1 MQYKLQK
8 GVVQM
13 YSKTIEILEK
23 AKKED
28 KGITIVLTSKVERNY
43 FPIYLTFKDSSNY
56 PFIKNTTHHM
66 NFNEIGL
73 EVDLQNNPP
82 IVKTTSYPFFSVKI
96 KSFCTSLYFE
106 EGLRKQPIYA
116 YMLLG
121 ILYCE
126 EGIPVLQESLQ
137 WRNSISARNRV

>member
-1 MQYKLQK
+1 
-8 GVVQM
+8 M
-13 YSKTIEILEK
+13 YSKTIEILEE
-23 AKKED
+23 AKRED
-28 KGITIVLTSKVERNY
+28 KGVTIMLTGEINRKY
-43 FPIYLTFKDSSNY
+43 FPVYLTFKDSSNY
-56 PFIKNTTHHM
+56 PFIKNTTHHVIYGET
-66 NFNEIGL
+66 NL

-82 IVKTTSYPFFSVKI
+82 VVKMTSYPFFSVKI

-116 YMLLG
+116 YMLPG

-137 WRNSISARNRV
+137 WRNSISARSRV

>member
-13 YSKTIEILEK
+13 YSKTIEILEE
-23 AKKED
+23 AKRED

-56 PFIKNTTHHM
+56 PFIKNTTHHVIFDET
-66 NFNEIGL
+66 NLQI
-73 EVDLQNNPP
+73 DLQNDPP
-82 IVKTTSYPFFSVKI
+82 VVKMTSYPFISVKI
-96 KSFCTSLYFE
+96 RSFCTDSYFE
-106 EGLRKQPIYA
+106 QGSRKQPIYA
-116 YMLLG
+116 YMLPG

-137 WRNSISARNRV
+137 WRNSISARSRV

>member
-1 MQYKLQK
+1 
-8 GVVQM
+8 M

-82 IVKTTSYPFFSVKI
+82 IVKTTSYPFFFCKNKEFLY
-96 KSFCTSLYFE
+96 KSLF
-106 EGLRKQPIYA
+106 
-116 YMLLG
+116 
-121 ILYCE
+121 
-126 EGIPVLQESLQ
+126 
-137 WRNSISARNRV
+137 